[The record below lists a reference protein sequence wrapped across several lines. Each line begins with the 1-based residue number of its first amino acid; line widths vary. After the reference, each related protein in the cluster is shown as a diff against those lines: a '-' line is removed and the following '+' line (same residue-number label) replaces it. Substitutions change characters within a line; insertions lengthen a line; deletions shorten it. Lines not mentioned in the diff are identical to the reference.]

1 MSTAQMTSGAGGC
14 LCKSV
19 QYEVCGPLRSVLYC
33 HCDQC
38 RKTSGHY
45 VAATACSSADL
56 RIRADEGL
64 RWYRS
69 SPTAERG
76 FCASCGSSLFWRPT
90 GEDYICIMA
99 GTLDTPTGLQASGHI
114 FVEMAADY
122 SVLADGLPQYE
133 GEDPRAWASER
144 E

>member
-1 MSTAQMTSGAGGC
+1 MSTEQTTSGTGCC

-19 QYEVCGPLRSVLYC
+19 QYEVHGPLRSVLYC
-33 HCDQC
+33 HCEQC

-45 VAATACSSADL
+45 VAATACKVADL
-56 RIRADEGL
+56 HIRVDESL
-64 RWYRS
+64 CWYRS
-69 SPTAERG
+69 SPEAERG
-76 FCASCGSSLFWRPT
+76 FCSGCGSSLFWRPT
-90 GEDYICIMA
+90 GENYICIMA

-133 GEDPRAWASER
+133 GNDPRAWADEH